1 MYAALVTGSSSFSG
15 MVFCIYRLSTCVR
28 TCRTCGC
35 KLTKGQSQSGL
46 QSSPCLGGHL
56 EEALGTLLDR
66 ANYRGQLVH
75 KSNVQ
80 L

>member
-1 MYAALVTGSSSFSG
+1 MFLHAERVVANL
-15 MVFCIYRLSTCVR
+15 R
-28 TCRTCGC
+28 
-35 KLTKGQSQSGL
+35 KGLSQSGL
-46 QSSPCLGGHL
+46 QSSPCFGGHL